1 MSHSKPQ
8 IDISYLNNFLSAKGK
23 KQKSNEEFQRAKL
36 GKILNLVSKN
46 NWFQAQLGRANV
58 EIYFNNHAEGI
69 KILEDVLKKSDYK
82 YSLAWDMLIDVY
94 MQLGDLQNVLSTVF
108 RIIEVDIEPS
118 KTQKEII
125 LHAIKTYLLKDTMDW
140 TQDTSPESLMDQEW
154 MLLNI
159 AKLEKLNISLE
170 IYRFF
175 ISNIYR
181 IFYTHF
187 KGTVE
192 PTLYFSDYELV
203 VRVNTT
209 IDNAENLFEINNLYK
224 DCIMDWYE
232 ASSDSEKEQIEKITV
247 YFKHKAFKFNDKEA
261 SI

>member
-1 MSHSKPQ
+1 
-8 IDISYLNNFLSAKGK
+8 
-23 KQKSNEEFQRAKL
+23 
-36 GKILNLVSKN
+36 
-46 NWFQAQLGRANV
+46 
-58 EIYFNNHAEGI
+58 
-69 KILEDVLKKSDYK
+69 
-82 YSLAWDMLIDVY
+82 
-94 MQLGDLQNVLSTVF
+94 
-108 RIIEVDIEPS
+108 
-118 KTQKEII
+118 
-125 LHAIKTYLLKDTMDW
+125 MDW